1 MNIKSPYNFVPAPTE
16 AEVYKPDWANQVSH
30 DIPFSDG
37 ESGEIELKITAMS
50 PLFIRN
56 GHKKDD
62 KTNDFSHYIDE
73 NGEKKYFIPG
83 SSLKGMFR
91 NVLEIM
97 SFSRMSQVDS
107 DKIFALRDMN
117 NNKFSNNEIRNTKTG
132 WLTKKD
138 GRWVIYNCR
147 VDRVNMSSI
156 TKQFSI
162 SNFSELPAKEKYEK
176 CGIRGF
182 DKMFD
187 FEYVKEVKMTGK
199 IYNIVNNQSDLS
211 GCLVMFGA
219 MQNKKYEYVFQKP
232 NPKDT
237 PFELYSQDLYDRIL
251 DIESDLDQSLWKYL
265 KDLKINSIPV
275 FYKLDSQGKKVI
287 HFGFSKIYK
296 LNNTHYLKE
305 LEPFKSYFQEEKQRQ
320 KDDLKYDLAQL
331 IFGHT
336 CDEDALKG
344 RVVIGHAISKNAV
357 PQANHEERVLGS
369 PKPSFYPAYLKQ
381 PENID
386 QKNVHYKTYLNNDAE
401 LKGFKKYPVHNTIK
415 PNTSTDNENI
425 ASNFTPIQSGATFYS
440 KIRYHNLRKVELGAL
455 ISAITLHNCQNSFHN
470 IGSAKPY
477 GFGKIE
483 VKIENSSINV
493 NELLAHFEYEMNL
506 HTQSKLNNTKW
517 LQTKNMVELLALT
530 QSTSNSVDSLLYY
543 PKLDD
548 ENEKN
553 KQRKNHFNNVKKDNL
568 SLKYFSELNGNPNAT
583 SQLGDKSKKIEEER
597 KKNDL
602 KVNEAKLQK
611 QQEEQRLLQQQKAEL
626 EAKNTQYKSLISE
639 AQSLF
644 DNKDYKIAL
653 SNIEQAEALGLENNS
668 HLELKKQIV
677 EAIDFQ
683 NKLDAIELQKQQE
696 EQQRKAQTEAKLSS
710 GLVAYIEEKNL
721 NNEFK
726 VNNFKMLQAK
736 VEKYLKDSANENL
749 PENEFAALEQC
760 VKRVYNSLNSFDQ
773 KKWHKFDNNK
783 IWMEITK
790 WTNGNFSQTV
800 YDKLF

>member
-1 MNIKSPYNFVPAPTE
+1 MSIKSPYNFVPAPTE
-16 AEVYKPDWANQVSH
+16 SEVFKPVWADQVSH
-30 DIPFSDG
+30 DVPFSDG

-62 KTNDFSHYIDE
+62 QTNDFSHYIDE
-73 NGEKKYFIPG
+73 NGEEKYFIPG

-117 NNKFSNNEIRNTKTG
+117 NKKFSNDEIRNTKTG

-147 VDRVNMSSI
+147 VDRVDMD
-156 TKQFSI
+156 SI
-162 SNFSELPAKEKYEK
+162 SRKFNIDNFKELSAKEKYEI
-176 CGIRGF
+176 CGISGF
-182 DKMFD
+182 DKIFD

-199 IYNIVNNQSDLS
+199 IYNIINNQSDLS

-232 NPKDT
+232 NLKGAH
-237 PFELYSQDLYDRIL
+237 FELYSQDLYDRIL
-251 DIESDLDQSLWKYL
+251 DIESDLDQSLWKYFR
-265 KDLKINSIPV
+265 DLKINSIPV
-275 FYKLDSQGKKVI
+275 FYKLDSQGKRVI

-305 LEPFKSYFQEEKQRQ
+305 LEPLKSYFQEEKQRQ
-320 KDDLKYDLAQL
+320 KDDLAQL

-336 CDEDALKG
+336 CDGDALKG
-344 RVVIGHAISKNAV
+344 RVMIGHAISKNAV

-386 QKNVHYKTYLNNDAE
+386 QNNVHYKTYLNSDTQ

-425 ASNFTPIQSGATFYS
+425 ASSFTPIQSGATFYS

-455 ISAITLHNCQNSFHN
+455 ISAITFHNCQNSFHN

-477 GFGKIE
+477 GFGKINVE
-483 VKIENSSINV
+483 IQNSSINIT
-493 NELLAHFEYEMNL
+493 ELLAQFEYEMNL
-506 HTQSKLNNTKW
+506 HTQSKFKVNW
-517 LQTKNMVELLALT
+517 LQTKCITELMSLT
-530 QSTSNSVDSLLYY
+530 QIATNNVNNNLIY
-543 PKLDD
+543 PKLEDL
-548 ENEKN
+548 NTTN
-553 KQRKNHFNNVKKDNL
+553 NQRRNQFNNVKKDNL
-568 SLKYFSELNGNPNAT
+568 NLKCFSELNGSADVASLLSNDN
-583 SQLGDKSKKIEEER
+583 SKKIQEER
-597 KKNDL
+597 KKHEQ
-602 KVNEAKLQK
+602 KVNEAKLQL
-611 QQEEQRLLQQQKAEL
+611 QQEEQRLIEQQIAEL
-626 EAKNTQYKSLISE
+626 EAKNIQYKSLISE

-644 DNKDYKIAL
+644 DNKDYEIAL
-653 SNIEQAEALGLENNS
+653 SKIEQAEALALENNS
-668 HLELKKQIV
+668 HLELKQQILK
-677 EAIDFQ
+677 AIDFQ

-710 GLVAYIEEKNL
+710 GLAAYLEEKNL
-721 NNEFK
+721 KDEFK
-726 VNNFKMLQAK
+726 VNNFGILKGK
-736 VEKYLKDSANENL
+736 IDKYLKDSDQKNV
-749 PENEFAALEQC
+749 PENEMEVLEKNI
-760 VKRVYNSLNSFDQ
+760 KRVYDGLKPSEKRDWNSFDG
-773 KKWHKFDNNK
+773 NK
-783 IWMEITK
+783 IWKEISNWSTIDFAK
-790 WTNGNFSQTV
+790 TV